1 MRVTLLILLLPL
13 LAACQSPA
21 TISATG
27 GDVPRA
33 PTADKPTCSADAAA
47 AIASEPLPPA
57 GVSRAAVVA
66 ALIDGETTLKRYIV
80 RDGQPYLKAENPNFP
95 DLVPVTE
102 LLVQGVMVALIRH
115 A

>member
-1 MRVTLLILLLPL
+1 MRARALILLLPL

-21 TISATG
+21 TISANG

-33 PTADKPTCSADAAA
+33 PTADKPVCSADAAA

-66 ALIDGETTLKRYIV
+66 ALIDALGE
-80 RDGQPYLKAENPNFP
+80 DKALAVWSWWTSEYPGWARG
-95 DLVPVTE
+95 LE
-102 LLVQGVMVALIRH
+102 RRLRAVQADC